1 MRTKRKAEAEPA
13 RETDERLRMDV
24 LGATMG
30 FMVRVV
36 QVQIFQAYYQRF
48 GKSGLTTG
56 EFSALAAIRENPG
69 VRQGALASAM
79 MVKRSNMT
87 KLVQSL
93 ERDGL
98 ILRRAAAD
106 DARSVNLELTV
117 KGRRTIEGVL
127 PDVEAFNREVTQAL
141 SAPERQVLL
150 GLLGKLSESLH
161 GG

>member
-1 MRTKRKAEAEPA
+1 MRVKAKAVEAEAESDP
-13 RETDERLRMDV
+13 LRMDV

-48 GKSGLTTG
+48 GKDGMTTG

-69 VRQGALASAM
+69 VRQGTLAKAM

-87 KLVQSL
+87 KLVQKL
-93 ERDGL
+93 EREGL
-98 ILRRAAAD
+98 ILRRAAQD
-106 DARSVNLELTV
+106 DARSVRLELTV
-117 KGRRTIEGVL
+117 KGHRAIEAALPDIEG
-127 PDVEAFNREVTQAL
+127 FNREITQAL

-150 GLLGKLSESLH
+150 GLLGKLNESLRTK
-161 GG
+161 G